1 MQCPNF
7 RTFAYDTM
15 EHILIAAATEAEVA
29 PFLNLPP
36 GQRQGIDVLV
46 TGVGMVATAFAL
58 GKRLATTRY
67 DLLLNVGIA
76 GSFNRDIP
84 LGEVV
89 CINRDTFAELGAED
103 GEQFVDSEALGLAS
117 HTYSSSEVAHAAFVQ
132 LRQCT
137 GITVNRVHG
146 NERTIA
152 HIIHRIHPDTESME
166 GAAVFYA
173 AQQAGLPAAQVRAIS
188 NYVERRNKGSWQ
200 ISLAVEN
207 LNRWLMA
214 FTRSPERKAP

>member
-1 MQCPNF
+1 
-7 RTFAYDTM
+7 M
-15 EHILIAAATEAEVA
+15 ENILIAAATEAEVA

-58 GKRLATTRY
+58 GKRLSTTRY

-89 CINRDTFAELGAED
+89 HIHRDTFAELGAED
-103 GEQFVDSEALGLAS
+103 GEQFVDSETLGLAS
-117 HTYSSSEVAHAAFVQ
+117 HTYSGPEVAHAAIAR
-132 LRQCT
+132 LRRCT

-146 NERTIA
+146 NEHTIA
-152 HIIHRIHPDTESME
+152 EVIHRIHPDTESME

-173 AQQAGLPAAQVRAIS
+173 AHQAKLPATQVRAIS
-188 NYVERRNKGSWQ
+188 NYVERRNKSSWQ

-207 LNRWLMA
+207 LNRWLTA
-214 FTRSPERKAP
+214 FARSPERKTL